1 MKLSI
6 ITCTLNSEKYLEES
20 IRSVRAQTY
29 SDIEYVFVDGGSTDR
44 TLEIIGMM
52 AGEHR
57 LLRDEGRGP
66 AAAMNVGWRAARGD
80 VVTFLP
86 ADDRYVDDRAVQAAM
101 DGLCLSGRR
110 WGYGRVREQIGD
122 RLFDEDY
129 TAPWYSRLALI
140 TANFVPFQSTFMAR
154 DLLVECGP
162 FGEHWQYAAGYDMAL
177 RMGLRARPCE
187 FRRPL
192 TVFRR
197 HAGSA
202 STAKPFPAFR
212 EEYQVRCSHLRNP
225 VLRWMHGAVFEW
237 RTEQLF
243 C

>member
-6 ITCTLNSEKYLEES
+6 VTCTLNSEKYLEES
-20 IRSVRAQTY
+20 IRSVREQHY
-29 SDIEYVFVDGGSTDR
+29 PDIEYLFVDGGSTDR
-44 TLEIIGMM
+44 TLDIIRST
-52 AGEHR
+52 AGPHR
-57 LLRDEGRGP
+57 LLRDGAGGP
-66 AAAMNVGWRAARGD
+66 AAAMNVGWRAAQGD
-80 VVTFLP
+80 IVTFLP
-86 ADDRYVDDRAVQAAM
+86 ADDRYVDAQAVQVAM
-101 DGLCLSGRR
+101 AGLRLSGRR
-110 WGYGRVREQIGD
+110 WGYGRIREQIGD

-140 TANFVPFQSTFMAR
+140 TANFVPFQATFIAR
-154 DLLVECGP
+154 DLLAECGP

-177 RMGLRARPCE
+177 RLGARARPCE
-187 FRRPL
+187 FHRPL

-202 STAKPFPAFR
+202 STARPFPAFR
-212 EEYQVRCSHLRNP
+212 EEYQVRCHHLRSP